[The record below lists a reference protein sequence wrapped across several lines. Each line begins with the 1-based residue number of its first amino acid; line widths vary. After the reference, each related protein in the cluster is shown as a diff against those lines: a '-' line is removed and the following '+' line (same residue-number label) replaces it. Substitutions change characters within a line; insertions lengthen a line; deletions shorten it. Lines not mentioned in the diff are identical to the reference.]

1 MPKLQR
7 ELLQYGHNSE
17 KGRRNRYFLQTRNIQ
32 AGPPPLPP
40 NTCIFYALRG
50 KLLKTYETGK
60 NHALLQALH
69 GTASAE
75 TDRFLYF

>member
-7 ELLQYGHNSE
+7 ELLQYGHNSN

-32 AGPPPLPP
+32 AGPPPPKYLH
-40 NTCIFYALRG
+40 FYALHG
-50 KLLKTYETGK
+50 KLLKTYEICK
-60 NHALLQALH
+60 NHSLLQALH

-75 TDRFLYF
+75 TDRFLCF